1 MSLRRRVLLGC
12 VAVAVVLAVAD
23 AALASTFRGY
33 LVGRVD
39 EQLLQAADQL
49 TDGGPG
55 PDRGLG
61 PPRGGPPP
69 GGGPGPDRAFS
80 EFYIAVAGAD
90 GAVAARLDRPLGGG
104 GHAPDPTADEVL
116 AAAAVDGES
125 PRPFTVDDDDAA
137 DWRMVVVGGGAGG
150 GGELLLVGS
159 SLAPVGPTYGRM
171 VAVLAVATLAVL
183 TTLALVAWW
192 VLRQGV
198 RPLAAMTTTA
208 GAIAAGA
215 LSERV
220 ADTDERTEAGR
231 LGGALNRM
239 LGRIEEAFAQRAETE
254 GRLRRFVADAS
265 HELRTPLTSIR
276 GYADLYRHGGLPPG
290 PELDEAMRRVE
301 QEAARMGAL
310 VDDLLLLARLDEGR
324 ALLLGPVALDALV
337 EDAVRDARAVEP
349 DRPIALSAHPVTVV
363 GDEARLRQAIGNLL
377 ANARVHTPAGT
388 PVEVTVGPDGAAAV
402 VEVADHGPGLPV
414 GADRRVF
421 ERFYRAD
428 EARSRASGGAG
439 LGLAIVAGV
448 VEAHHGEATVAS
460 APGAGARFRLH
471 LPQRPPERA
480 VEAGDVGSAAGDSA
494 GAGAGSAGRAGASR
508 QRATTRSDR

>member
-1 MSLRRRVLLGC
+1 VSLRRRVLLGC

-39 EQLLQAADQL
+39 EQLLQAADRL
-49 TDGGPG
+49 DGGGPG
-55 PDRGLG
+55 PDRGGMG
-61 PPRGGPPP
+61 PLQFRRPLP
-69 GGGPGPDRAFS
+69 GGPGPGQAFS
-80 EFYIAVAGAD
+80 EFYLAVAGAD
-90 GAVAARLDRPLGGG
+90 GDVEARLDRPLGGG
-104 GHAPDPTADEVL
+104 GDAPDPAADEVL
-116 AAAAVDGES
+116 AAAPVAGE
-125 PRPFTVDDDDAA
+125 PPQPFTVEGDSA
-137 DWRMVVVGGGAGG
+137 DWRMVVVLGGAVG

-208 GAIAAGA
+208 GVIAAGA

-310 VDDLLLLARLDEGR
+310 VEDLLLLARLDEGR

-402 VEVADHGPGLPV
+402 VEVADHGPGLPA